1 MHSDT
6 PEIIPFISPVKR
18 RLFSEAQ
25 LGFLKSSV
33 LRILAESGIHFPS
46 KKALSIFADHGAQV
60 DIKNE
65 MVKIPPELVEKAV
78 STAPRSF
85 VLAGREERFD
95 LRLGGKES
103 YHIPSSCGV
112 HFIDP
117 KTRVKRKSTK
127 SDLAEITRVFDALP
141 LMNIVRPIIAATDC
155 GLTSGIHECQVLLTH
170 SLKHVRGGTSMHP
183 ELAPYLVEMA
193 RTVSG
198 SAEAFRKRPVVNA
211 NICTLAPLAHDSH
224 SVECAL
230 IYAEAGMPVSMMAM
244 PVMGTTAPASP
255 MAALIVGEAEVVS
268 GIVLLQLAYPGTP
281 VIHSNLVGLMDPL
294 SANCILDV
302 SVPVGTAA
310 VQMAQQIWEVPSLGG
325 VMGCMNAKSIGWESG
340 MVDGQASILMNLDGA
355 DIPGFTCLL
364 DDAMTVFPEHIILVN
379 EILQRAQE
387 FLHPIEFSEED
398 LAIDLIKHIGPHGH
412 FLMESHTVDNFRRIR
427 HTKILR
433 QPADDG
439 KEKDPKDVALEQ
451 YKQIAEAHHP
461 KALPEE
467 IVAEL
472 EKIVAAADRKAGQIG
487 NAP

>member
-1 MHSDT
+1 MYSET
-6 PEIIPFISPVKR
+6 PEIKPFNAPVKR
-18 RLFSEAQ
+18 KLFSEAQ
-25 LGFLKSSV
+25 LDILKSSV
-33 LRILAESGIHFPS
+33 LRILEEKGIHFPS
-46 KKALSIFADHGAQV
+46 KRALSIFADHGAQV

-65 MVKIPPELVEKAV
+65 MVKIPPEIVEKAI

-95 LRLGGKES
+95 LRLGGNES

-112 HFIDP
+112 NFIDP
-117 KTRVKRKSTK
+117 ETRVKRKSTK
-127 SDLAEITRVFDALP
+127 ADLSEITRVFDALP

-170 SLKHVRGGTSMHP
+170 SLKHVRGGTSMHS
-183 ELAPYLVEMA
+183 ELAPFLVEMA

-198 SAEAFRKRPVVNA
+198 SAEAFRKRPLVNA
-211 NICTLAPLAHDSH
+211 NICTLAPLSHDKH

-244 PVMGTTAPASP
+244 PTMGSTAPASP

-294 SANCILDV
+294 SANCVLDV

-310 VQMAQQIWEVPSLGG
+310 VQMAQQVWNVPSLGG

-379 EILQRAQE
+379 ETLQRAHE
-387 FLHPIEFSEED
+387 FLHAIEFSEED
-398 LAIDLIKHIGPHGH
+398 LAIDLIKQVGPRGH
-412 FLMESHTVDNFRRIR
+412 FLMEPHTVDNFRRIR

-433 QPADDG
+433 QPAEDG
-439 KEKDPKDVALEQ
+439 KDKDPRDVALEQ
-451 YKQIAEAHHP
+451 YRHIAETHHP
-461 KALPEE
+461 KSLSKD
-467 IVAEL
+467 VLDEL
-472 EKIVAAADRKAGQIG
+472 ERIVAAADRKAGQIG
-487 NAP
+487 E